1 MCHGGHL
8 VNVPN
13 NILLCVTLILA
24 VNKAAIENT
33 YSNTVNTS
41 LVHINILQADT
52 ACYKS
57 RTQCHARTHA
67 RADTL
72 MHTLYLLAVSHA
84 SMQLCVRG
92 APTDSD
98 VLMLL
103 TLITSTC

>member
-57 RTQCHARTHA
+57 RTQCHARTRGHTHA
-67 RADTL
+67 HALFTRSLACIDATVRARRA
-72 MHTLYLLAVSHA
+72 HR
-84 SMQLCVRG
+84 Q
-92 APTDSD
+92 
-98 VLMLL
+98 
-103 TLITSTC
+103 